1 MNPQQIVSRVCPSC
15 NSQIPYEDSGCLC
28 GHPEDQIEEAT
39 VARFPDL
46 KLVGQNDAA
55 EMRFFAAD
63 ELDEFSEAFEEL
75 DSMNDL
81 ENARAKDLP
90 NAIEIPAEVPENT
103 TAPAITETVPSF
115 QTLIERPPLTQ
126 TIVIERPVEKGNPF
140 LSWLQMASLL
150 GVAAFGGGLAVYLF
164 TPTAVQQTSTSRP
177 ADANTGVT
185 DLVSTDAFV
194 SRSSSGSAADEP
206 LIPENTAL
214 DETKREKPV
223 HPLNLPTRLTPETN
237 NENTGQSPSTV
248 TGTQLD
254 SDKALSGS
262 TPAIESNKEAKV
274 GAYVVERPAGRKPT
288 AKCADGTF
296 SYASSNSAAC
306 AQRGGV
312 SAWLGEGKAIPQT
325 NAPNV
330 AYILGPKGGC
340 YYLSR
345 SNEKIYVDKKH
356 CN

>member
-75 DSMNDL
+75 DSLNDL

-90 NAIEIPAEVPENT
+90 NAIEIPNEVPENT
-103 TAPAITETVPSF
+103 TSPAITETVPSF

-214 DETKREKPV
+214 DETKREKTV
-223 HPLNLPTRLTPETN
+223 HSLNLGTRLTPETN
-237 NENTGQSPSTV
+237 NENTGQSPSTI
-248 TGTQLD
+248 TGNQLD

-262 TPAIESNKEAKV
+262 TPAVESNKESKV

-296 SYASSNSAAC
+296 SYANSNSAAC

>member
-1 MNPQQIVSRVCPSC
+1 MNPQQIVSRICPSC

-194 SRSSSGSAADEP
+194 SRSSSGSATDEP

-223 HPLNLPTRLTPETN
+223 HSLNLGTRLTPETN
-237 NENTGQSPSTV
+237 NENTGQSPSTI

-262 TPAIESNKEAKV
+262 TPAVESNKEAKV

-296 SYASSNSAAC
+296 SYANSNSAAC

-340 YYLSR
+340 YYLSK

>member
-1 MNPQQIVSRVCPSC
+1 MNPQQIISRVCPSC

-46 KLVGQNDAA
+46 KLVGQNDAP

-81 ENARAKDLP
+81 ADARAKELP
-90 NAIEIPAEVPENT
+90 NAIELPAEVPENT
-103 TAPAITETVPSF
+103 TAPTITETVPSF
-115 QTLIERPPLTQ
+115 QTHIERPPLTQ

-206 LIPENTAL
+206 LVPENKPL
-214 DETKREKPV
+214 DETQREKPV
-223 HPLNLPTRLTPETN
+223 HSLNLPTRLMPETN

-248 TGTQLD
+248 TDTQLD
-254 SDKALSGS
+254 SDKALSNS
-262 TPAIESNKEAKV
+262 TPAVESNKEAKV
-274 GAYVVERPAGRKPT
+274 GAYMVERPAGRKPT

-296 SYASSNSAAC
+296 SYASSKSAAC
-306 AQRGGV
+306 TQRGGV
-312 SAWLGEGKAIPQT
+312 TEWLGDGKAPSIT